1 MATAKK
7 EYRCLN
13 AVLHNGERH
22 TKTIK
27 LTDAEAAPL
36 LKSHAIAKHATNAE
50 PDPDAEAAKKAAAE
64 KAEADAKAKAETEEA
79 EKKAADVKAKAEADA
94 AKGAK
99 K

>member
-1 MATAKK
+1 MTTAKK

-13 AVLHNGERH
+13 AVLHNGKRY
-22 TKTIK
+22 TKTID

-36 LKSHAIAKHATNAE
+36 LKSHAIAKHAPNAE

-64 KAEADAKAKAETEEA
+64 KAEADAKAKAD
-79 EKKAADVKAKAEADA
+79 ADAKAKADADA